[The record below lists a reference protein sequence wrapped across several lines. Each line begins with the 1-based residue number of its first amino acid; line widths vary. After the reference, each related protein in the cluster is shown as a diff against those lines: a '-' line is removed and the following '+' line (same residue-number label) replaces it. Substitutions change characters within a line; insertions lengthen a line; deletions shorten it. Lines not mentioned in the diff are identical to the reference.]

1 MAKKTWTVTTDEGTY
16 TVDLNG
22 AKISINGG
30 APEKLNKLAK
40 KTHFVD
46 TEYTIP
52 LGNRVATLFI
62 QSLTAPVLSYNGVDC
77 ATGNPWTYEKI
88 PVYSIILMILDFVFG
103 GLLLGLIGTIVTA
116 VIARSSLNK
125 GLKIVLSIVIT
136 VAIFVIGLVSGA
148 ALASL

>member
-22 AKISINGG
+22 SKISINGG

-46 TEYTIP
+46 TEYTVP

-62 QSLTAPVLSYNGVDC
+62 QSLAAPVLSYNGVDC

-88 PVYSIILMILDFVFG
+88 PVWSIILMILDFVLG
-103 GLLLGLIGTIVTA
+103 GVIWGLLGTIVTA
-116 VIARSSLNK
+116 VIVRSSLNK
-125 GLKIVLSIVIT
+125 GVKIVLSLVVT
-136 VAIFVIGLVSGA
+136 AAVFGIGYALGA
-148 ALASL
+148 ALNAL

>member
-22 AKISINGG
+22 SKISINGG

-46 TEYTIP
+46 TEYTVP

-62 QSLTAPVLSYNGVDC
+62 QSLAAPVLSYNGVDC

-88 PVYSIILMILDFVFG
+88 PVWSIILMILDFVLG
-103 GLLLGLIGTIVTA
+103 GVIWGLLGTIVTA
-116 VIARSSLNK
+116 VIVRSSLNK
-125 GLKIVLSIVIT
+125 GVKIVLSLVVT
-136 VAIFVIGLVSGA
+136 AAVFGIGYALGA
-148 ALASL
+148 ALNSL